1 LHIRIPEYRYV
12 KVSVTNLK
20 ADIKIKNKE
29 MGAYKK
35 KSEKIKPGKFK
46 DLSDKL
52 MQDFKHEYKP

>member
-1 LHIRIPEYRYV
+1 
-12 KVSVTNLK
+12 
-20 ADIKIKNKE
+20 